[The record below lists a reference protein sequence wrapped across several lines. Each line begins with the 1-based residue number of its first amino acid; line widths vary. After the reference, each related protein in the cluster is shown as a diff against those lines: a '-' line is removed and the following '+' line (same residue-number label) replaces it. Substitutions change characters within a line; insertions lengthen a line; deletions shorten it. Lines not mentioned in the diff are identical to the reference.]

1 MGSSRILLVHNS
13 ADLYGAS
20 RSLLRFAQRLPQ
32 TGYLPSLLIPE
43 DGPLAEVAHS
53 LGLPIHFQ
61 PSLKVITRKEFYPWG
76 VTRFVARMP
85 EAVLETARWIRRENF
100 RLVHTN
106 LGTVVSSALSAKIAG
121 IPHVWHIRD
130 WFQEFGILWRPY
142 SRYIL
147 AFSKMVVCVSR
158 PIAGQF
164 PPSPKVC
171 VLHNGLDLTEFPRVT
186 ETERVAARQKFGFGS
201 QERVVGAVGRIKF
214 VRKGQEYLLRAAHT
228 LAREG
233 ISLRILLA
241 GGPAPGSEEHIP
253 RMKALAREL
262 GLEKTVVFAGELSDP
277 RPAYAAMDIFV
288 LPSAQPEPFGG
299 VVLEAMALEL
309 PVVATAIGGSPEQV
323 IPEKTGFLIP
333 PADPHALAEKLRT
346 LLTDPALRDRMG
358 RAGRERIAKDLCLD
372 RTVEGI
378 TAIYHQVLKKK
389 S

>member
-1 MGSSRILLVHNS
+1 MKILLVHNS

-20 RSLLRFAQRLPQ
+20 RSLLRLAGALPPL
-32 TGYLPSLLIPE
+32 GFSPSFLLPAE
-43 DGPLAEVAHS
+43 GPLAS
-53 LGLPIHFQ
+53 LARARGLPVKIQGSVKIISRDIFH
-61 PSLKVITRKEFYPWG
+61 PRGMI
-76 VTRFVARMP
+76 RFFAGLPAAIR
-85 EAVLETARWIRRENF
+85 ETAHWIRQEKF
-100 RLVHTN
+100 ALVHTN
-106 LGTVVSSALSAKIAG
+106 LGTVVSSAWSARQAG
-121 IPHVWHIRD
+121 IPHIWHIRD
-130 WFQEFGILWRPY
+130 WFQEFGFLWRPY

-171 VLHNGLDLTEFPRVT
+171 VLHNGLDLAEFPPLT
-186 ETERVAARQKFGFGS
+186 EPERVAARQKFGFGS
-201 QERVVGAVGRIKF
+201 QEQVVGTVGRIKF

-241 GGPAPGSEEHIP
+241 GGPAPGSEDHIP

-262 GLEKTVVFAGELSDP
+262 GLEKAVVFAGELSDP

-323 IPEKTGFLIP
+323 VPEKTGFLIP

-358 RAGRERIAKDLCLD
+358 QAGRERIAKELCLD

-378 TAIYHQVLKKK
+378 TAIYRQALKKIA
-389 S
+389 